1 VEKFLFRNCLYLNII
16 SFISIMKK
24 LFLLAI
30 VLFSLFCVLPANAG
44 PLDFADDSTGPYLG
58 LEYGQATNLGS
69 ADIRFTT
76 ANLIQV
82 ALGLL
87 GTICVVLM
95 LYAGF
100 LWMTAAGNEENVKKA
115 QDIIKYAVIGLII
128 ILSAY
133 AITRFLFTNVFKA
146 TTGKDYYTVMDP
158 Y

>member
-1 VEKFLFRNCLYLNII
+1 VWRNFLICSTN
-16 SFISIMKK
+16 MKK
-24 LFLLAI
+24 LSIILV

-100 LWMTAAGNEENVKKA
+100 MWMTAAGNEENVKKA